1 MTNEGIIKTVTQT
14 TDWLSNILV
23 KEKPHGKI
31 RICIDPS
38 QTINRAIRR
47 PQYTIP
53 AIEEKLPLLTNA
65 KVFTIVKSAPYYSR
79 GNRKSESAVKI
90 AKNILKKSRKEDPYL
105 ALLAY
110 RNTPK
115 QGYNYSPA
123 QRLMSRRLE
132 DIIPTAQH

>member
-1 MTNEGIIKTVTQT
+1 MKPVRQP
-14 TDWLSNILV
+14 TDSLSNILV
-23 KEKPHGKI
+23 EEKPLGKI

-47 PQYTIP
+47 PKYTIP

-65 KVFTIVKSAPYYSR
+65 KVFTIVKSSPYYSR
-79 GNRKSESAVKI
+79 GNRKAESAVKI
-90 AKNILKKSRKEDPYL
+90 AKDILKKSWKEDPYL

-110 RNTPK
+110 RNTHQ

-123 QRLMSRRLE
+123 RLISRRLE
-132 DIIPTAQH
+132 DVIPTAQH